1 MPTSVTTV
9 VHNAAGGQTPRAVLA
24 VQYAAPR
31 AGLPARA
38 SIVRWVEAALERRAA
53 LTVRFVGRSEGRA
66 LNRLYRRRDYAT
78 NVLTFSYED
87 QAVYKDQAVGPER
100 PLAGDIVLCAPVVA
114 AEARRQGKPLRAHYA
129 HLVVHG
135 VLHLQG
141 HDHQRP
147 APAAAME
154 RRETALL
161 AALGFTDPY
170 RAAPA
175 RPGLAA

>member
-1 MPTSVTTV
+1 
-9 VHNAAGGQTPRAVLA
+9 VLA

-78 NVLTFSYED
+78 NVLTFSYAD
-87 QAVYKDQAVGPER
+87 QAVHEDRAAVRPDR
-100 PLAGDIVLCAPVVA
+100 PLAGDIVLCAPVIAV
-114 AEARRQGKPLRAHYA
+114 EARRQRKPLRAHYA
-129 HLVVHG
+129 HLVIHG

-161 AALGFTDPY
+161 AALGFPDPY
-170 RAAPA
+170 RTAPA
-175 RPGLAA
+175 HPGLAA